1 MFVFLESDAQ
11 HSFHLHKLQFNH
23 KDYNVFEYFT
33 NLFKV
38 SKLSHNLCFVIYPSP
53 PPLKKKKEK
62 KSWKIEITNFHVV
75 YCLVHI

>member
-33 NLFKV
+33 TFLKCQNC
-38 SKLSHNLCFVIYPSP
+38 HNLCFVIYPPP
-53 PPLKKKKEK
+53 PPLKKKNET